1 MHTAVG
7 GLALLGSGFGWGFLL
22 GGGDGL
28 QQLGS
33 GLRGGGLGLL
43 LLDGLGGKRVG
54 GLYLFGFGRLAD
66 DGLLRV
72 GGALRSDGD
81 GLGGNG
87 SFLRSGSLLRSGSF
101 LRLSLDL
108 MDRGDDRLLQLVL
121 VGFRVEDGLG
131 GVGLQ
136 EVPLLLN
143 PLVPL
148 HSL

>member
-7 GLALLGSGFGWGFLL
+7 GLALLGSGLGWGFLL

-87 SFLRSGSLLRSGSF
+87 SLLRSGSF

-136 EVPLLLN
+136 EVPLLLD

>member
-7 GLALLGSGFGWGFLL
+7 GLALLGSGLGWGFLL

-54 GLYLFGFGRLAD
+54 GLYFFGFGCLAD

-87 SFLRSGSLLRSGSF
+87 SLLRSGSL

-136 EVPLLLN
+136 EVPLLLD